1 MKKKGF
7 TLIELLAVIVILA
20 VVALISMPLVLNTID
35 KAKKGAAIESANGV
49 ISAAENKY
57 MSSMIIGKTDT
68 RFDFPSDT
76 KLSIKGTKPTSGTVV
91 VDKSGNISATLE
103 INGYCIEKTF
113 SESSPKVVEKSPCTI
128 SDSELLEAEKYKD
141 SVLNGA
147 DPVINSD
154 LVAVTIENDGTVKKA
169 DIKKE
174 WYNYKN
180 KVWAN
185 AVILSDKTKS
195 YSDGEV
201 IPESNI
207 ESYFVW
213 IPRYKYRIFN
223 EGNYTNYIE
232 GKPESSSK
240 PDTIEIVFENKDT
253 SVSKGSK
260 VGEYLTHPAFT
271 SFESNGFWMGKFE
284 VTGSTSNI
292 TVKPNNTSLRNI
304 NVKTMFEL
312 AYNYKRNLDS
322 HMLKNTEWGA
332 ATYLS
337 YSAYGI
343 NDEVNINNNSNFVT
357 GYSAVEGTDQSSYPG
372 TYGTASNI
380 TLAYNTETGYK
391 ASTTGNI
398 SGVYDMSG
406 GAWEY
411 MASYVKDT
419 YKDSGFDAASISK
432 YDSKYFDIYPSD
444 SGWTSY
450 NKRILGDATG
460 EMGPFYYYKD
470 KDGNNR
476 IHNSWFGDLSD
487 FVDASYPW
495 FARGGHFTSGVLAG
509 QSYFLRSSGGAYGWP
524 GFRIALTN

>member
-1 MKKKGF
+1 MKRKGF
-7 TLIELLAVIVILA
+7 TLIELLAVIVVLA

-35 KAKKGAAIESANGV
+35 KAKRGAAIESANGV

-57 MSSMIIGKTDT
+57 MSSMITGDKDT
-68 RFDFPSDT
+68 RFDFPNDT
-76 KLSIKGTKPTSGTVV
+76 KLSIKGTKPTSGTVL

-128 SDSELLEAEKYKD
+128 SDSELVEAEKYKD

-147 DPVINSD
+147 DPVISSD

-304 NVKTMFEL
+304 NVKSMFEL
-312 AYNYKRNLDS
+312 AYNYNRDLDS

-337 YSAYGI
+337 YSVYGI
-343 NDEVNINNNSNFVT
+343 NDEVNINNNSNYIT
-357 GYSAVEGTDQSSYPG
+357 GYSAVSGTDQSSYPG
-372 TYGTASNI
+372 TYGTDTSV
-380 TLAYNTETGYK
+380 TQAYNTETGYR

-419 YKDSGFDAASISK
+419 CKDSGFDAASISK
-432 YDSKYFDIYPSD
+432 YNSKYFDVYPSD
-444 SGWTSY
+444 SSWISY

-470 KDGNNR
+470 KDGNSR
-476 IHNSWFGDLSD
+476 IHNSWLGGTSSFFDSSNPWPLRGGSYTDGIFADQSD
-487 FVDASYPW
+487 FL
-495 FARGGHFTSGVLAG
+495 GLN
-509 QSYFLRSSGGAYGWP
+509 GGAGSWG
-524 GFRIALTN
+524 GFRMALIG

>member
-57 MSSMIIGKTDT
+57 MSSMITGDKDT

-91 VDKSGNISATLE
+91 VDKNGNISATLE

-113 SESSPKVVEKSPCTI
+113 LETSPKVVEKSPCTI
-128 SDSELLEAEKYKD
+128 SDSELIEAEKYKD

-185 AVILSDKTKS
+185 AIILKDKTIN
-195 YSDGEV
+195 YEDNEV

-253 SVSKGSK
+253 SVSNGSK

-337 YSAYGI
+337 YSVYGI

-357 GYSAVEGTDQSSYPG
+357 GYSAVSGTDQSSYPG
-372 TYGTASNI
+372 TYGTDTSV

-411 MASYVKDT
+411 MASYMKDT

-432 YDSKYFDIYPSD
+432 YDSKYFDVYPSD
-444 SGWTSY
+444 SNVASY

-470 KDGNNR
+470 KDGNSR
-476 IHNSWFGDLSD
+476 IHNSWFGDNTY
-487 FVDASYPW
+487 FVDASGPC
-495 FARGGHFTSGVLAG
+495 FIRGGHYTFGVLAG
-509 QSYFLRSSGGAYGWP
+509 QSYFNRYSGGVFGW
-524 GFRIALTN
+524 GSFRLALTN

>member
-7 TLIELLAVIVILA
+7 TLIELLAVIVVLA

-57 MSSMIIGKTDT
+57 MSSMITGDKDT

-91 VDKSGNISATLE
+91 VDKKGNISATLE

-113 SESSPKVVEKSPCTI
+113 LETSPKVIEKSPCTI
-128 SDSELLEAEKYKD
+128 SDSELIEAEKYKD

-185 AVILSDKTKS
+185 AIILKDKTIN
-195 YSDGEV
+195 YEDNEV

-253 SVSKGSK
+253 SVSNGSK

-312 AYNYKRNLDS
+312 SYNYNRNLDS

-337 YSAYGI
+337 YSVYGI

-357 GYSAVEGTDQSSYPG
+357 GYSAVSGTDQSSYPG
-372 TYGTASNI
+372 TYGTDTSV

-432 YDSKYFDIYPSD
+432 YDSKYFDVYPSD

-460 EMGPFYYYKD
+460 EIGPFYYYQD
-470 KDGNNR
+470 KDGGAR
-476 IHNSWFGDLSD
+476 IHNSWFDDRTEFIYDSR
-487 FVDASYPW
+487 PW
-495 FARGGHFTSGVLAG
+495 LARGGTYVLGGIAG
-509 QSYFLRSSGGAYGWP
+509 QFSFDLGAGDVGVFD
-524 GFRIALTN
+524 GFRMALIG

>member
-68 RFDFPSDT
+68 RFDFPNDT
-76 KLSIKGTKPTSGTVV
+76 KLSIKGTKPTSGTVL

-147 DPVINSD
+147 DPVISGD

-213 IPRYKYRIFN
+213 IPRLN
-223 EGNYTNYIE
+223 IE
-232 GKPESSSK
+232 SLMKEIIQ
-240 PDTIEIVFENKDT
+240 TI
-253 SVSKGSK
+253 
-260 VGEYLTHPAFT
+260 
-271 SFESNGFWMGKFE
+271 
-284 VTGSTSNI
+284 
-292 TVKPNNTSLRNI
+292 
-304 NVKTMFEL
+304 
-312 AYNYKRNLDS
+312 
-322 HMLKNTEWGA
+322 
-332 ATYLS
+332 
-337 YSAYGI
+337 
-343 NDEVNINNNSNFVT
+343 
-357 GYSAVEGTDQSSYPG
+357 
-372 TYGTASNI
+372 
-380 TLAYNTETGYK
+380 
-391 ASTTGNI
+391 
-398 SGVYDMSG
+398 
-406 GAWEY
+406 
-411 MASYVKDT
+411 
-419 YKDSGFDAASISK
+419 
-432 YDSKYFDIYPSD
+432 
-444 SGWTSY
+444 
-450 NKRILGDATG
+450 
-460 EMGPFYYYKD
+460 
-470 KDGNNR
+470 
-476 IHNSWFGDLSD
+476 
-487 FVDASYPW
+487 
-495 FARGGHFTSGVLAG
+495 
-509 QSYFLRSSGGAYGWP
+509 
-524 GFRIALTN
+524 

>member
-7 TLIELLAVIVILA
+7 TLIELLAVIVVLA

-57 MSSMIIGKTDT
+57 MSSMITGDKDT

-91 VDKSGNISATLE
+91 VDKNGNVSATLE

-128 SDSELLEAEKYKD
+128 SDSELIEAEKYKD

-185 AVILSDKTKS
+185 AIILKDKTIN
-195 YSDGEV
+195 YEDNEV

-240 PDTIEIVFENKDT
+240 PDTIEIVFEDKNT
-253 SVSKGSK
+253 SVSNGSK

-312 AYNYKRNLDS
+312 AYNYNRDLDS

-337 YSAYGI
+337 YSVYGI

-432 YDSKYFDIYPSD
+432 YDSKYFDVYPSD

-460 EMGPFYYYKD
+460 EIGAFYLYSD
-470 KDGNNR
+470 RDGNNR
-476 IHNSWFGDLSD
+476 IHNSWFGSSAYFIDS
-487 FVDASYPW
+487 VYSW
-495 FARGGHFTSGVLAG
+495 FDRGGGYTAGVL
-509 QSYFLRSSGGAYGWP
+509 SGAFDFSRDNGSISEWIS
-524 GFRIALTN
+524 FRLALS

>member
-1 MKKKGF
+1 MKRKGF

-57 MSSMIIGKTDT
+57 MSSMITGETDT
-68 RFDFPSDT
+68 RFDFPNDT
-76 KLSIKGTKPTSGTVV
+76 KLSIKGTKPTSGTVL

-128 SDSELLEAEKYKD
+128 SDSELVEAEKYKD

-240 PDTIEIVFENKDT
+240 PDTIEIVFEDKNT
-253 SVSKGSK
+253 SVSNGSK

-284 VTGSTSNI
+284 TTGSTSNI

-304 NVKTMFEL
+304 NVKSMFEL
-312 AYNYKRNLDS
+312 AYNYNRNLDS

-332 ATYLS
+332 VAYLS
-337 YSAYGI
+337 YSVYGI
-343 NDEVNINNNSNFVT
+343 NDEVNINNNSNYIT
-357 GYSAVEGTDQSSYPG
+357 GYSAVSGTDQSSYPG

-380 TLAYNTETGYK
+380 TQAYNTETGYK

-411 MASYVKDT
+411 VAAYMKDT
-419 YKDSGFDAASISK
+419 YKDSGFDASSISK

-460 EMGPFYYYKD
+460 EMGPFYYYQD
-470 KDGNNR
+470 KDSGTR
-476 IHNSWFGDLSD
+476 IHNSWFGDDSL

-495 FARGGHFTSGVLAG
+495 FARGGHYSHGVLAG
-509 QSYFLRSSGGAYGWP
+509 QSYFDRSSGGAYGWA
-524 GFRIALTN
+524 GFRLALAD